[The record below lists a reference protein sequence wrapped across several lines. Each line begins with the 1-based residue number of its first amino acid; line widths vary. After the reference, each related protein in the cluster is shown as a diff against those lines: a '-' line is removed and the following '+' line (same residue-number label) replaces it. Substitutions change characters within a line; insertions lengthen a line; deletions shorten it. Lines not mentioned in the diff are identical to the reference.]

1 MFPKHTPPPGVDV
14 SVPHPGRVWN
24 FWLGGRDF
32 FAADRA
38 AGEAIGREFPHLAQ
52 TARAERAF
60 GVRAVRFLAGP
71 ARIGQFLDLG
81 AGLPAGGSTHEIAQ
95 GIAPAARVVY
105 ADHDP
110 AIIMHAKTLLT
121 DPMQASSPEG
131 VVSYLDA
138 DLRDVA
144 AVLAGAAASLELTK
158 PVALIM
164 LGVLGY
170 LEDFGAV
177 RSIVSRPRRGQLPAG
192 RRRGVR
198 GPGGRRGPA
207 AVQPERVRAALPAAQ
222 PGSAGQLLRRPRPG
236 RARRRAVRPL
246 AAGRAGRR

>member
-1 MFPKHTPPPGVDV
+1 MFSKRTPPPGVDV
-14 SVPHPGRVWN
+14 SAPHPGRVWN

-38 AGEAIGREFPHLAQ
+38 AGEAISREFPHLAQ

-121 DPMQASSPEG
+121 DPMQAHSPEG
-131 VVSYLDA
+131 VVATSTPTCA
-138 DLRDVA
+138 TSRRCWPA
-144 AVLAGAAASLELTK
+144 RPPPWSS
-158 PVALIM
+158 PS
-164 LGVLGY
+164 
-170 LEDFGAV
+170 
-177 RSIVSRPRRGQLPAG
+177 RSR
-192 RRRGVR
+192 
-198 GPGGRRGPA
+198 
-207 AVQPERVRAALPAAQ
+207 
-222 PGSAGQLLRRPRPG
+222 
-236 RARRRAVRPL
+236 
-246 AAGRAGRR
+246 

>member
-1 MFPKHTPPPGVDV
+1 MFRKHLPPPGVDV

-32 FAADRA
+32 FAADQA
-38 AGEAIGREFPHLAQ
+38 AGEAISREFPHLAQ

-110 AIIMHAKTLLT
+110 AIIMHAKTMLT
-121 DPMQASSPEG
+121 DPTQAG
-131 VVSYLDA
+131 AVSYLDA

-144 AVLAGAAASLELTK
+144 AVLAGAAATLAKTK

-170 LEDFGAV
+170 LEDFGAA
-177 RSIVSRPRRGQLPAG
+177 RSITSRLTDALPAG
-192 RRRGVR
+192 SYLLVADGVSAD
-198 GPGGRRGPA
+198 PA
-207 AVQPERVRAALPAAQ
+207 IVAAQ
-222 PGSAGQLLRRPRPG
+222 QRYNQSA
-236 RARRRAVRPL
+236 
-246 AAGRAGRR
+246 